1 MNFLKTTLASVVI
14 GSAIA
19 ITSCSD
25 KNALILVEQT
35 EILSQTV
42 SSITSENPQ
51 LIASSEV
58 AYAEDK
64 ITVDVK
70 LADSLFIVAQISDPL
85 FDYFTACEVKSNLN
99 KNLEAMVNAMTS
111 KEVPMIVTLTDVY
124 GESRSYELTAAK
136 FRRMIKSPLTQLN
149 FNEARDGLLAAF
161 AASEEQF
168 RPEGEAVK
176 AITTSFKGGF
186 FAYNVEFVKASTYKG
201 LTTANLKAR
210 ALKVLQKR
218 YEKLGTLH
226 PVFMNMYKSM
236 GIDGFHLVYTA
247 GEKSPTLKTTVLLSN
262 L

>member
-1 MNFLKTTLASVVI
+1 MNFLKTTLASVII

-19 ITSCSD
+19 ITSCND
-25 KNALILVEQT
+25 KEAQILVEQT
-35 EILSQTV
+35 DILSKTV
-42 SSITSENPQ
+42 SNITSENPQ
-51 LIASSEV
+51 LFASSEV
-58 AYAEDK
+58 ALAEDK

-70 LADSLFIVAQISDPL
+70 LSDSLFITALISEPL
-85 FDYFTACEVKSNLN
+85 FDYFTACEVKNNLN
-99 KNLEAMVNAMTS
+99 KNLEAMVNAMAN

-136 FRRMIKSPLTQLN
+136 FRRMVKSPLTQLS
-149 FNEARDGLLAAF
+149 FNEARDGLFAAL
-161 AASEEQF
+161 AASEAQF
-168 RPEGEAVK
+168 IPEGGGVK

-186 FAYNVEFVKASTYKG
+186 YAYNVEFEKATAYKG

-226 PVFMNMYKSM
+226 PIFMNMYKSM
-236 GIDGFHLVYTA
+236 GIDGFHLVYNA
-247 GEKSPTLKTTVLLSN
+247 GEKSPTLKTTVLLSD